1 MIIDKLH
8 KQFPNLDE
16 LRMREIRVDRQQRK
30 VFCTLSHPRA
40 LDFDANLKKE
50 IADTISAELPQGYAC
65 SIKYAQDDFTVVSFQ
80 KLLVELIKKQYPI
93 YANISRN
100 KIEVIVTGRSINVV
114 FVVSEVVK
122 KNMEISEFCEK
133 LTSYFQEY
141 TSYDVNFALKL
152 DELST
157 ASVNVSEQEKL
168 VQLAINRELLKPS
181 RHFSITN
188 VKKYIGKEIISMPM
202 YILDAKKPMD
212 SCVLCGTISAK
223 TVRAAKNNPL
233 LHVCSFTLTDGTGNS
248 MPCILFVRLQIT
260 DVETIMNETGKGEAE
275 AKTLSQTRGFAND
288 KKLKQLT
295 LLADG
300 TSVAVRGKVAY
311 NQNGERLEMVVYD
324 LCKCKIDTISHSS
337 EASRKVADE
346 YLLVKPE
353 DSSEYRQIN
362 FVDNSSKKSL
372 LTGKSYVVLHVNTTG
387 YNVIEDKIY
396 AICAV
401 KLVDGHVTE
410 RFFTYVNPE
419 CDVDKKSLEL
429 CGLSQSKFI
438 FHPTITEI
446 ISDLYKFTY
455 GCRLVGNNLRQI
467 VDMLNYYATPVGY
480 RFTNGTDNQ
489 VELLGALFENSI
501 LNVSVNL
508 AKLDDVA
515 KKCKVECPSTVFCAD
530 TALTVARCMS
540 VLSYNSK

>member
-8 KQFPNLDE
+8 QQFPSLDE
-16 LRMREIRVDRQQRK
+16 LRMREIRVDKDQRK

-40 LDFDANLKKE
+40 LDFDANLKNE
-50 IADTISAELPQGYAC
+50 ISNAILRELPQGYAC
-65 SIKYAQDDFTVVSFQ
+65 SIKYASDEFTAISFQ
-80 KLLVELIKKQYPI
+80 KNVYDLIRNQYPI

-100 KIEVIVTGRSINVV
+100 KIEVSVVGKSVNVV
-114 FVVSEVVK
+114 FVVSAVVK

-133 LTSYFQEY
+133 LADYFKEYSSYE
-141 TSYDVNFALKL
+141 VNFALRL
-152 DELST
+152 DEQST
-157 ASVNVSEQEKL
+157 SSVNVSEQEKL

-181 RHFSITN
+181 RHFN
-188 VKKYIGKEIISMPM
+188 VSNVQKYVGKEIVSMPM

-233 LHVCSFTLTDGTGNS
+233 LHVCSFTLTDATGNS

-300 TSVAVRGKVAY
+300 TSVVVRGKVAY
-311 NQNGERLEMVVYD
+311 NRNGERLEMVVYD
-324 LCKCKIDTISHSS
+324 LCKCKIEPVSQSS
-337 EASRKVADE
+337 EVSRKVADD

-353 DSSEYRQIN
+353 DCSEYRQIN
-362 FVDNSSKKSL
+362 FVDNSPEKSL
-372 LTGKSYVVLHVNTTG
+372 LTGKSYVVLHANTTG

-396 AICAV
+396 AICGV
-401 KLVDGHVTE
+401 KVVDGHVTE
-410 RFFTYVNPE
+410 RLFTYINPE
-419 CDVDKKSLEL
+419 CDVDKKALEQ
-429 CGLSQSKFI
+429 CGLSQNKFI

-455 GCRLVGNNLRQI
+455 GSRLVGNNLRQI
-467 VDMLNYYATPVGY
+467 VDILNYYATPVGY
-480 RFTNGTDNQ
+480 SFTNQLDGQT
-489 VELLGALFENSI
+489 ELLSALFENSI
-501 LNVSVNL
+501 LNASVNVT
-508 AKLDDVA
+508 KLEDVA
-515 KKCKVECPSTVFCAD
+515 KRCKVECPSTVFCAD
-530 TALTVARCMS
+530 YALTVARCMS